1 MTNPLRNMKNS
12 MQAFDIDLV
21 YLWADGSDQEWIA
34 KKNRFLGKE
43 VDSNTEATTKARNA
57 DNGELKFS
65 LRSVE
70 RNAPW
75 IHNIYVVTDKQR
87 PAWLN
92 LEHEKIHLIDI
103 RQLLPA
109 EALPCY
115 NSVIIEHYLWKIPG
129 LAEHF
134 LYANDDMFI
143 YKPVT
148 PYFFFT
154 TDGLPIVR
162 LQRVLT
168 GKWGIN
174 LRRLLHINNNI
185 YRKTIDRAARLV
197 EQQYGRYIASA
208 PHHNIDAY
216 LKSDYQKASSEV
228 YAEAIK
234 ETLLHHIRS
243 EKDIQRIL
251 YLYHALSVKR
261 GVLRYV
267 GRRESCRI
275 RVRKPDFM
283 HFIKRYDPVLFC
295 LNDSHHASDEDR
307 ERVEPFLNELFPNP
321 SSFEKPL

>member
-1 MTNPLRNMKNS
+1 MPV
-12 MQAFDIDLV
+12 FDIDLV
-21 YLWADGSDQEWIA
+21 YLWADGSDQEWLA
-34 KKNRFLGKE
+34 KKNRFLGRE
-43 VDSNTEATTKARNA
+43 VDLNTEATSKARNT

-70 RNAPW
+70 QNAPW
-75 IHNIYVVTDKQR
+75 IRNIYVVTDEQR

-92 LEHEKIHLIDI
+92 LEHEKICLIDI
-103 RQLLPA
+103 RQLLPV

-148 PYFFFT
+148 PHFFFT
-154 TDGLPIVR
+154 SDGLPIVR
-162 LQRVLT
+162 LQRVFT
-168 GKWGIN
+168 GKWGFN
-174 LRRLLHINNNI
+174 LRRLLHIHTNI

-197 EQQYGRYIASA
+197 EQQYGRYIASV

-216 LKSDYQKASSEV
+216 LKSDYREASLEV
-228 YAEAIK
+228 YAEAIMA
-234 ETLLHHIRS
+234 TLPHHIRS

-261 GVLRYV
+261 GVLRYAD
-267 GRRESCRI
+267 RRESCRI
-275 RVRKPDFM
+275 RLHKPDFM

-295 LNDSHHASDEDR
+295 LNDSHHASDADR
-307 ERVEPFLNELFPNP
+307 ARVEPFLNELFPDP
-321 SSFEKPL
+321 SSFEKQL